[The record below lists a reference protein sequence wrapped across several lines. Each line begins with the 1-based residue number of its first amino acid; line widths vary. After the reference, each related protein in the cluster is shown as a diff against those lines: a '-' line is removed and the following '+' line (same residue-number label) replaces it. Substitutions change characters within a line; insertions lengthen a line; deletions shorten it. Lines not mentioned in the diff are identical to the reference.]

1 MSFPVPTMIPEE
13 IFPNNPQKH
22 QLFNRNVLWDFEDLK
37 MLIGTDLPVFE
48 NGNNSSLSSRLRFGI
63 YLHISYKI
71 IFIK

>member
-1 MSFPVPTMIPEE
+1 MIPEE
-13 IFPNNPQKH
+13 IFPNDPQKH

-48 NGNNSSLSSRLRFGI
+48 NGNNSSLSLRLRYNI
-63 YLHISYKI
+63 YLLIFFNI